1 MTELQD
7 LLNDDLVVE
16 SPSIVVQQV
25 FEFVRGTEVPRQGQP
40 RATTFGNTKSL
51 LDFYDLVRQ
60 TIEDYE
66 SRAGTP
72 QGNRVK
78 FTEEEPDVKSQ
89 SESIVFS
96 LIERKPG
103 QFAQGSPMSRN
114 HSNYRPMMREE
125 YQDPDNPGYKCV
137 VNGYYYDSIVR
148 FTAWAKTNKAAN
160 TRAMWFED
168 LMEEYSWWYKLQG
181 VDRVLFW
188 GRNSDQVI
196 VVNDNKWYG
205 RPMDYFVRT
214 EKIRTFKQKTLEE
227 ILIKLSVTQE

>member
-1 MTELQD
+1 MAVED
-7 LLNDDLVVE
+7 LLNEDLIVE
-16 SPSIVVQQV
+16 SPGIVVQQV

-40 RATTFGNTKSL
+40 RATTFGDTKSL
-51 LDFYDLVRQ
+51 LGFYDLVRQ
-60 TIEDYE
+60 TLEDYE

-72 QGNRVK
+72 QENRVK
-78 FTEEEPDVKSQ
+78 FTEDEPDIKSQ

-96 LIERKPG
+96 LVERKPG
-103 QFAQGSPMSRN
+103 QFAQGSPMSRS
-114 HSNYRPMMREE
+114 HSNYRPRMRED
-125 YQDPDNPGYKCV
+125 YADPDNPGYRCV
-137 VNGYYYDSIVR
+137 VNGYYYDNIVR

-160 TRAMWFED
+160 ARAMWFED
-168 LMEEYSWWYKLQG
+168 MMEEYSWWYKLQG

-188 GRNSDQVI
+188 GRSSDQVI

-227 ILIKLSVTQE
+227 ILIKLSTAQE